1 MPCTEMKGL
10 EAEYNSVAERRHVGA
25 PPATDR
31 RKMPTGW
38 QRTRAAYVMQ
48 IHRQTCAICRFDS

>member
-1 MPCTEMKGL
+1 MPCTEMREL
-10 EAEYNSVAERRHVGA
+10 EAAYNSFAERRHVA
-25 PPATDR
+25 VKPTSNR